1 MHVGSKNK
9 SLMTKM
15 GIIQI
20 KNKKK
25 NLKDGDNYLN
35 MSGRGFEAWTYEII
49 HDCTRVLKLNTAI
62 R

>member
-1 MHVGSKNK
+1 MD
-9 SLMTKM
+9 
-15 GIIQI
+15 
-20 KNKKK
+20 KKK

-35 MSGRGFEAWTYEII
+35 VSGRGLEAWTYEII

>member
-1 MHVGSKNK
+1 MWVD
-9 SLMTKM
+9 
-15 GIIQI
+15 
-20 KNKKK
+20 KKK
-25 NLKDGDNYLN
+25 ILKDGDNYLN